1 MQELNKTEP
10 FYELAQLFID
20 LQGIVHRSNNPDWT
34 FSDITD
40 EEWQLYKYRDLKIA
54 YALLKEDEDIAI
66 SVANIIK
73 TVTGK

>member
-1 MQELNKTEP
+1 MQELNKSEP

-20 LQGIVHRSNNPDWT
+20 LQGVVHKSNDWT
-34 FSDITD
+34 SSDITN
-40 EEWQLYKYRDLKIA
+40 EELQLYKYRDLKIA

-66 SVANIIK
+66 NVANIIK

>member
-20 LQGIVHRSNNPDWT
+20 LQGVVHRSNDWA
-34 FSDITD
+34 SDITN
-40 EEWQLYKYRDLKIA
+40 EELQLYKYRDLKIA
-54 YALLKEDEDIAI
+54 YALLKENEDTAI

>member
-20 LQGIVHRSNNPDWT
+20 LQRVFHRSNDWA
-34 FSDITD
+34 SDITD
-40 EEWQLYKYRDLKIA
+40 EELQLYKYRDLKIA
-54 YALLKEDEDIAI
+54 YALLKEDEDTAI

>member
-1 MQELNKTEP
+1 MQELNKSEP

-20 LQGIVHRSNNPDWT
+20 LQRVVHRSNDWD
-34 FSDITD
+34 SDITN
-40 EEWQLYKYRDLKIA
+40 EELQLYKYRDLKIA
-54 YALLKEDEDIAI
+54 YALLKEDEDTAI